1 MNKKLILNMLQSKKN
16 KKPTSYSDFTLNDLD
31 QLFDIKNRQI
41 ALQLIVKDFSI
52 PSWLLKILEIHK
64 TLPKGTE
71 KAKSEMLITPLL
83 SALYDANNTKMKYF
97 SGYSFDVAPEKSL
110 KGRCDYLFSKSES
123 SEIQAPIFG
132 IFEAKDDSIEH
143 YYGQCG
149 AEMYAAL
156 LFNQQNNS
164 DIQIIHGAV
173 SDGVAWKFLKLENSF
188 LQIDTKYYTIE
199 DLASLLGV
207 LQGIIDFYE

>member
-1 MNKKLILNMLQSKKN
+1 LLELHKK
-16 KKPTSYSDFTLNDLD
+16 
-31 QLFDIKNRQI
+31 
-41 ALQLIVKDFSI
+41 
-52 PSWLLKILEIHK
+52 
-64 TLPKGTE
+64 LPKGTE
-71 KAKSEMLITPLL
+71 KAKSELLIIPIL
-83 SALYDANNTKMKYF
+83 SALFQSNQQRFKYF
-97 SGYSFDVAPEKSL
+97 SGYNFDVDAEKAL
-110 KGRCDYLFSKSES
+110 KGRCDFLLSKSTS
-123 SEIQAPIFG
+123 AEIKAPVFS

-143 YYGQCG
+143 YDGQCG

-173 SDGVAWKFLKLENSF
+173 SDGVTWKFLKLENSF

-199 DLASLLGV
+199 DLPALLGV